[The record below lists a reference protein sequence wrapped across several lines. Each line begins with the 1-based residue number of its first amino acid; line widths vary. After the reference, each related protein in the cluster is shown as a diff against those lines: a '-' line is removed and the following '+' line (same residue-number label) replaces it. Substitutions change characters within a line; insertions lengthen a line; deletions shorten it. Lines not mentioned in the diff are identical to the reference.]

1 MVNYDFH
8 LYDFKDKKK
17 ALFTLI
23 SQMYKI
29 TLNMFKWE
37 GLPSTIPTRE
47 LEKLLQMRGSC
58 IIAQHEG
65 NLYALGGNLGG
76 DCDAYYIPRFYI
88 VANPWLKLNKTFERD
103 IDCVFGVND
112 SMWTG
117 LEGIME
123 LYGTM
128 SLETDI
134 SINIANIMER
144 LHALLRCANDSEK
157 VAFEALLKRLADGE
171 LASAIVSDSWLMT
184 EGMSALPFA
193 DNGKNSITQL
203 IELRQYTKAGWYN
216 ELGLQANYNMKR
228 EAINSTEG
236 ELNEDGLIPLVS
248 DMLKCRTEF
257 ADKVND
263 MFGTDISVELSGAW
277 KVREAQ
283 TDATIEQFE
292 RIAEGVEDEQT
303 EEDPADRGSDTGR
316 DIQED

>member
-8 LYDFKDKKK
+8 LYDFKDKDK

-37 GLPSTIPTRE
+37 GLPSTIPARE

-58 IIAQHEG
+58 IVAQHEG

-76 DCDAYYIPRFYI
+76 NCDAYYIPKDYI
-88 VANPWLKLNKTFERD
+88 VANPWLKLNKTFIRD
-103 IDCVFGVND
+103 EDCIFCVND
-112 SMWTG
+112 SMWIG
-117 LEGIME
+117 LQGIME

-134 SINIANIMER
+134 SIFIANIMER
-144 LHALLRCANDSEK
+144 LHALLRCSNDSEK
-157 VAFEALLKRLADGE
+157 VAFETLLKRISEGE

-184 EGMSALPFA
+184 EGMASLPFA
-193 DNGKNSITQL
+193 DNGRNSITQL

-236 ELNEDGLIPLVS
+236 ELNEDGLLPLVA
-248 DMLKCRTEF
+248 DMLQCRKEF
-257 ADKVND
+257 SEKIND

-277 KVREAQ
+277 EARQ
-283 TDATIEQFE
+283 IQNEATIEQFE
-292 RIAEGVEDEQT
+292 NIAEGNDNEITEDT
-303 EEDPADRGSDTGR
+303 TDSGNNPGR
-316 DIQED
+316 DISED

>member
-8 LYDFKDKKK
+8 LYDFKNKDK

-37 GLPSTIPTRE
+37 GLPSTIPALE

-58 IIAQHEG
+58 IVAQHEG

-76 DCDAYYIPRFYI
+76 DCDAYYIPKNYI
-88 VANPWLKLNKTFERD
+88 VANPWLKLNKTFVRD
-103 IDCVFGVND
+103 DDCIFCTND
-112 SMWTG
+112 SMWVG
-117 LEGIME
+117 LQGIME

-134 SINIANIMER
+134 SIFIANIMER
-144 LHALLRCANDSEK
+144 LHALLRCSNDSEK
-157 VAFEALLKRLADGE
+157 VAFETLLKRLTDGE

-184 EGMSALPFA
+184 DGLNTLPFA

-236 ELNEDGLIPLVS
+236 ELNEDGLIPGVA
-248 DMLKCRTEF
+248 DMLKCRKE
-257 ADKVND
+257 AAEKIND

-277 KVREAQ
+277 EARQ
-283 TDATIEQFE
+283 VQNEATIEQFE
-292 RIAEGVEDEQT
+292 QIAEGNVDEIT
-303 EEDPADRGSDTGR
+303 EDPTDSERDTGR
-316 DIQED
+316 DIQQD